1 MGSGGGGGGGGGGG
15 ADRNRGVERGRTRQP
30 AVAVTKPAVSR
41 PTGGEDKPSRP
52 APKPATKAPTG
63 AKPGVTGGPA
73 SEKMREVGVKY
84 GFDGKAEIK
93 KTAPSGELAKE
104 RGPSPGDVLATVGD
118 LPGIDRDTAAANIAG
133 RPGLNKDVL
142 GDLATRARE
151 GQLPTGEVTVPG
163 AGTAALNLLNLA
175 GKKSAMSILTKIA
188 KDEPV
193 IKDGKVTYS
202 TEIVKDERGGVAGI
216 VEPGPIEGT
225 KVYSGRPEFNPLAAP
240 ESEQEPEPIAA
251 PIEPVVEDV
260 TQDTLL
266 APTKKRARGTRSK
279 RFAGET
285 LLEGGGVLYR

>member
-1 MGSGGGGGGGGGGG
+1 MGSGGGGGGGGGG
-15 ADRNRGVERGRTRQP
+15 DRNRGVERGRTKQP
-30 AVAVTKPAVSR
+30 PVSVTR
-41 PTGGEDKPSRP
+41 PSPPVDRGEDKPSRP
-52 APKPATKAPTG
+52 AAPKTPAPTTG
-63 AKPGVTGGPA
+63 AKLGDTGGPA

-84 GFDGKAEIK
+84 GFDGKADIK

-133 RPGLNKDVL
+133 RPGLDKDVL

-151 GQLPTGEVTVPG
+151 GQLPAGKVVVPG

-193 IKDGKVTYS
+193 IKDGKVTYA

-240 ESEQEPEPIAA
+240 EAEQEPEPA
-251 PIEPVVEDV
+251 PAPTDSVVEDV
-260 TQDTLL
+260 EQTTLL
-266 APTKKRARGTRSK
+266 SPTKKRARGTRSK

-285 LLEGGGVLYR
+285 LLEGQGALYR

>member
-1 MGSGGGGGGGGGGG
+1 
-15 ADRNRGVERGRTRQP
+15 
-30 AVAVTKPAVSR
+30 
-41 PTGGEDKPSRP
+41 
-52 APKPATKAPTG
+52 
-63 AKPGVTGGPA
+63 
-73 SEKMREVGVKY
+73 MREVGVRY
-84 GFDGKAEIK
+84 TPTSTPDGGLEIK
-93 KTAPSGELAKE
+93 ADIRKTAPSGELARE

-118 LPGIDRDTAAANIAG
+118 LPGVDRDTAAANIAG
-133 RPGLNKDVL
+133 RPGLDKDVL

-151 GQLPTGEVTVPG
+151 GQLPAGEITVPG

-175 GKKSAMSILTKIA
+175 GKKSAMSLLTKIA

-202 TEIVKDERGGVAGI
+202 TEIVKDERGGIAGI

-240 ESEQEPEPIAA
+240 EPEQEPEPIAA

-266 APTKKRARGTRSK
+266 APTKKRARATRSK

-285 LLEGGGVLYR
+285 LLEGGGVLYK